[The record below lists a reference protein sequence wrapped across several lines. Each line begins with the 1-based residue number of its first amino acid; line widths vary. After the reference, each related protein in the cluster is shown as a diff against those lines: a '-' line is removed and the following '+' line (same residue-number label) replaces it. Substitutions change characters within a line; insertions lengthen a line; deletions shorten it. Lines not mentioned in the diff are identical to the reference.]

1 MSHGHA
7 TTIVVDEIKGTI
19 VPTTE
24 EKMAKGQN
32 ERSVEDAMAVE
43 N

>member
-7 TTIVVDEIKGTI
+7 TTNVVNEIKGTM

-24 EKMAKGQN
+24 ENMAKGQN
-32 ERSVEDAMAVE
+32 ERSVEDATAVE